1 MCSTCIATAVDNYES
16 EDGFGSEDQEDA
28 ASLMLLNYEVD
39 CDGEQAALCV
49 KCICLVSESTPCTSI
64 DNALQGTCNSN
75 LLECTEYLSCEKTR
89 LALDDA
95 DAERSDV
102 VDLVPN
108 RLLREG
114 ILQAVRRERTCGEFG
129 TFEDGA
135 CRYGDGN
142 HERESVIR
150 CSGDSEQKDFQEWM
164 KRARKRKGKNHEFV
178 ENVTWVEYFKHEYS
192 QNYGIRPAEGP
203 SGFGAMYV
211 PGETK
216 ACEKVR
222 DTLNGLF
229 DPPAW
234 ICSPVCK
241 NKFNTKQKCS
251 GRSRRQRR
259 IRRLADNTAAERYI
273 LRHGSDLNTTMASG
287 WHFNSSS
294 YLQNSLVGD
303 EWKEG
308 FRELENSNLEGTDDG
323 GWKNWRKET
332 RVVGLDF
339 SDCECQK
346 YGDSHL
352 TYGYVPD
359 ENGAPVWDPGASQSD
374 RWNGTEVTRLPF
386 TPVTVGAGETEH
398 GISLQTI
405 TLKARATFS
414 CNAIT
419 DNVSTFEDNS
429 DAECMELCRG
439 TVRTLRSLSA
449 IMKMEESDVYKPF
462 YFAAGLLVPFL
473 LLCLC
478 IISAFKSQASGS
490 EDHYTCCEAEIPG
503 WLRKPVVLTLK
514 IFDWMSD
521 WAFYAISLQ
530 HRRFT
535 EFSKF
540 GLYNEN
546 TFRGFQRTSLAF
558 NVLGTLLVFIEFGI
572 SFLMTHP
579 STLEE
584 QKKEMEGK
592 RRDMKDESCAVDLP
606 AAQLFNAGNHGPHQS
621 TMEDKRRA
629 VEDDIN
635 VLTND
640 INVLTNEI
648 EDAYRIRWIVGLV
661 VMALE
666 DIPQLTLCS
675 KYLNGMN
682 ADDGFQ
688 LSDDPLTGVSLIMSS
703 LSLVYNIF
711 SIVENVGQSHGVSPA
726 QFLKEKGQDG
736 VKKAKDRW
744 SGTSFDNP
752 HQYSNAGG
760 FGNPMYSTEL

>member
-1 MCSTCIATAVDNYES
+1 MCSTCNTTAVGNYES
-16 EDGFGSEDQEDA
+16 EEGSGSGDQEDA

-39 CDGEQAALCV
+39 CDGEQAALCE

-75 LLECTEYLSCEKTR
+75 LLECTKYLSCEKTK
-89 LALDDA
+89 LALFNA
-95 DAERSDV
+95 DAEMSDV

-135 CRYGDGN
+135 CRYGDGKQ
-142 HERESVIR
+142 ERESVIR
-150 CSGDSEQKDFQEWM
+150 CSGDSKQKFPTSKNFFGITSQDFKEWM

-241 NKFNTKQKCS
+241 KKFNTKRKCS

-308 FRELENSNLEGTDDG
+308 FRELENSNLEGTGDG

-339 SDCECQK
+339 SDCECEK

-359 ENGAPVWDPGASQSD
+359 KNGAPVWDPDASQSD

-439 TVRTLRSLSA
+439 TVRTLRSLSD
-449 IMKMEESDVYKPF
+449 IMAMEESNVYTPF
-462 YFAAGLLVPFL
+462 YIAAGVLVPSL
-473 LLCLC
+473 LLILC
-478 IISAFKSQASGS
+478 FLSLGDPDES
-490 EDHYTCCEAEIPG
+490 CCKITIPG

-535 EFSKF
+535 EFSVF

-558 NVLGTLLVFIEFGI
+558 NILGTLLVFIEFGI
-572 SFLMTHP
+572 TFVLPHP
-579 STLEE
+579 STLKKK
-584 QKKEMEGK
+584 KKEGMNQ
-592 RRDMKDESCAVDLP
+592 DE
-606 AAQLFNAGNHGPHQS
+606 
-621 TMEDKRRA
+621 
-629 VEDDIN
+629 
-635 VLTND
+635 

-648 EDAYRIRWIVGLV
+648 KDAYMYRWIVGV
-661 VMALE
+661 FVMALE

-711 SIVENVGQSHGVSPA
+711 SIVENVSQSQGVSLA
-726 QFLKEKGQDG
+726 E
-736 VKKAKDRW
+736 KAKEARNRMSRNLSEIFSESSSANSDA
-744 SGTSFDNP
+744 
-752 HQYSNAGG
+752 NA
-760 FGNPMYSTEL
+760 

>member
-1 MCSTCIATAVDNYES
+1 MCSTCINTAVDNYES
-16 EDGFGSEDQEDA
+16 EEGSGSGDQEDA

-39 CDGEQAALCV
+39 CDGEQAALCE

-75 LLECTEYLSCEKTR
+75 LLECTKYLSCEKTK
-89 LALDDA
+89 LALFNA
-95 DAERSDV
+95 DAEMSDV

-114 ILQAVRRERTCGEFG
+114 ILQAVRHERTCGEFG

-135 CRYGDGN
+135 CRYGDGD

-308 FRELENSNLEGTDDG
+308 FRELENSNLEGTGDG
-323 GWKNWRKET
+323 GWENWRKET

-359 ENGAPVWDPGASQSD
+359 ENGAPVWDPDASQSD

-386 TPVTVGAGETEH
+386 TPVMVGAGENEH

-439 TVRTLRSLSA
+439 TVRTLRTLSD
-449 IMKMEESDVYKPF
+449 IMEMEESDVYTPF
-462 YFAAGLLVPFL
+462 YKAAGILAPSL
-473 LLCLC
+473 LLFLC
-478 IISAFKSQASGS
+478 FISQASGS
-490 EDHYTCCEAEIPG
+490 EDHDTCCEAEIPV

-535 EFSKF
+535 EFSVF

-558 NVLGTLLVFIEFGI
+558 NILGTLLVFLEFFI
-572 SFLMTHP
+572 TFAM
-579 STLEE
+579 
-584 QKKEMEGK
+584 
-592 RRDMKDESCAVDLP
+592 
-606 AAQLFNAGNHGPHQS
+606 PH
-621 TMEDKRRA
+621 DA
-629 VEDDIN
+629 
-635 VLTND
+635 
-640 INVLTNEI
+640 NER
-648 EDAYRIRWIVGLV
+648 YTIRWIVGLV

-711 SIVENVGQSHGVSPA
+711 SIVENIGQSHGVSLA
-726 QFLKEKGQDG
+726 E
-736 VKKAKDRW
+736 KAKEAGKRM
-744 SGTSFDNP
+744 SRNLSETF
-752 HQYSNAGG
+752 GG
-760 FGNPMYSTEL
+760 FDDVNL